1 MKLNISN
8 QRFNE
13 IIKEEVE
20 KFRKIQQ
27 LESKKKA
34 LEEGLKKIQ
43 EAQSQEEIDELW
55 GGLKKLFQT
64 GGQNVANAAQSTYQ
78 NVKNDI
84 NATKQAIQQKGQQIV
99 QAAKQKANAVKQVYQ
114 QGEKDQDIKTTKS
127 QIEKLWKQ
135 RQIIQNQL
143 NIMQSKYSALTG
155 QKHNN
160 KFQPKP
166 KQPVQSQSVQT
177 PNTPPQQNAA

>member
-20 KFRKIQQ
+20 KFRKIQH

-34 LEEGLKKIQ
+34 LEEGLKKLQ
-43 EAQSQEEIDELW
+43 EANSQEEIDELW
-55 GGLKKLFQT
+55 GGLKKMFQT
-64 GGQNVANAAQSTYQ
+64 GGQQIANAAQSTYQ
-78 NVKNDI
+78 NVKNDV
-84 NATKQAIQQKGQQIV
+84 NATKQAVRQKGQQVAQAV
-99 QAAKQKANAVKQVYQ
+99 QQKANAVKQVYQ
-114 QGEKDQDIKTTKS
+114 QGEKEQDIKTTKS

-143 NIMQSKYSALTG
+143 NTMQSKYADLTG

-160 KFQPKP
+160 KFQSKTP
-166 KQPVQSQSVQT
+166 KQTQQT
-177 PNTPPQQNAA
+177 QQTFVPPQQNVS